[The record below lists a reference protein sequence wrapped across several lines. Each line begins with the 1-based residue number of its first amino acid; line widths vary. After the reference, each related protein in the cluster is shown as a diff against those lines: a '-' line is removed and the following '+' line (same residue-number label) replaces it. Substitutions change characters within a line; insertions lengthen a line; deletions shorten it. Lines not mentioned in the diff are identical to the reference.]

1 MWKEIMAKPHLNN
14 DVFMSELTL
23 MFHNSRKEGQV
34 SVTVKRYD
42 GRTRPYPKPRK
53 LKNGKMSKVEPLPE
67 PEEYSCLLRAKTRDK
82 KISTVVSAAD
92 ALKFQLQFAQFLR
105 SNMDGLKR
113 EKKARKKTKKA
124 TQ

>member
-1 MWKEIMAKPHLNN
+1 MAKPHLNN

-34 SVTVKRYD
+34 SVTVKRDD

-82 KISTVVSAAD
+82 KISTVVITPPVSVECHTYVYIVVCVYTIHAHSKPHFRINS
-92 ALKFQLQFAQFLR
+92 LSFL
-105 SNMDGLKR
+105 SF
-113 EKKARKKTKKA
+113 
-124 TQ
+124 